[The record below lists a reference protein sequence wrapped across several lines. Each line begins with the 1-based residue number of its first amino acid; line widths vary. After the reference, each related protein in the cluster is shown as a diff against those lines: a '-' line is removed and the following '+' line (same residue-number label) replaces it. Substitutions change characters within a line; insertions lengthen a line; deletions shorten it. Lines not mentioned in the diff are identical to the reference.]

1 MLWVAFELSES
12 IHLWS
17 PLIVLGSVMDTG
29 PAGMRVDFPTCVF
42 PLRGNWGESRTAER
56 TLVMY
61 LEARSHLHMSLVF
74 LSP

>member
-17 PLIVLGSVMDTG
+17 PFIVLGSVMDTG
-29 PAGMRVDFPTCVF
+29 PAGMRVDFHTCVL
-42 PLRGNWGESRTAER
+42 PLHGNWGESRTAER

-61 LEARSHLHMSLVF
+61 LEARSHLHMSHVF